1 MGDREGAILTMVM
14 KDERRGR
21 KG

>member
-21 KG
+21 RG